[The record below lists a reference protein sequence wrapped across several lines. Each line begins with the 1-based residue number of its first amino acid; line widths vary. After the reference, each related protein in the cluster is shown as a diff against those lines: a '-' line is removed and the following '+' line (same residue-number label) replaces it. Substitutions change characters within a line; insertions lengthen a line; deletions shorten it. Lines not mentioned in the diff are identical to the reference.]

1 MDNAEFLKSVT
12 LFKELDDAEVKAV
25 LALARERELKKGEA
39 LFDEGSPGLEFYIV
53 KSGKVAIFKK
63 VAGGKKR
70 NLANLCAG
78 AIIGELSL
86 FDCSA
91 RSAEASAAEDSG
103 LMVFE
108 VEPFRSCLKKMP
120 ALAVKFQHQIILT
133 LCSRVRDTNEK
144 LNQSVLWGFKA
155 QV

>member
-1 MDNAEFLKSVT
+1 MENAEFLKSIS
-12 LFKELDDAEVKAV
+12 LFKDLDDTETRAV
-25 LALARERELKKGEA
+25 LALAKQRQLGKGEV
-39 LFDEGSPGLEFYIV
+39 LFDEGSAGNEFYLV
-53 KSGKVAIFKK
+53 KSGKVAIYKK

-70 NLANLCAG
+70 NLANLGIG

-91 RSAEASAAEDSG
+91 RSAMAEAAEESV
-103 LMVFE
+103 LVVFE
-108 VEPFRSCLKKMP
+108 IGPFRECLEKLP
-120 ALAVKFQHQIILT
+120 AMAVKFQHQIILT